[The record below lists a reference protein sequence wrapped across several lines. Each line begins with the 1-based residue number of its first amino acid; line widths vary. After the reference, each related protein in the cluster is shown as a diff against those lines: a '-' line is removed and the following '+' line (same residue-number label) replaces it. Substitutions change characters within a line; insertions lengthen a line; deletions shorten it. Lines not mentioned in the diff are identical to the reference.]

1 VTLATL
7 MGFGLSAPV
16 AAQQVEQAQASPDA
30 RTPKTGELVSE
41 WQLKP
46 RWRLQYD
53 VANIDGPDGL
63 SGLGSF
69 QDVRRARVGV
79 DLAMPHGFS
88 ARVETEFTANPIE
101 LTDLYLQWSGKNVKV
116 TLGQQKAQFP
126 LDQENSHINTSFLE
140 RAAFVS
146 AFGYT
151 RRTGISGHYVTG
163 DWAISGGVYTDP
175 LLRLNDVKTN
185 SSSVDVRT
193 YWSPQLASTKLH
205 FGAAYHLRHLND
217 FQLASTLY
225 QSRPALRIT
234 ETRYIGAPAL
244 AVAKEHRFG
253 FETAV
258 VQGRLHF
265 ASEAH
270 WLKAERHLL
279 DDPVFSVLMWRLVFS
294 SHKTAVR

>member
-1 VTLATL
+1 MHLRRFSVTLATL

-53 VANIDGPDGL
+53 MANIDGPDGL

-116 TLGQQKAQFP
+116 MLGQQKAHFR
-126 LDQENSHINTSFLE
+126 SMKKTATSTP
-140 RAAFVS
+140 AFWN
-146 AFGYT
+146 A
-151 RRTGISGHYVTG
+151 
-163 DWAISGGVYTDP
+163 
-175 LLRLNDVKTN
+175 LRL
-185 SSSVDVRT
+185 SVRLAIHGVR
-193 YWSPQLASTKLH
+193 
-205 FGAAYHLRHLND
+205 
-217 FQLASTLY
+217 
-225 QSRPALRIT
+225 
-234 ETRYIGAPAL
+234 
-244 AVAKEHRFG
+244 G
-253 FETAV
+253 FP
-258 VQGRLHF
+258 
-265 ASEAH
+265 
-270 WLKAERHLL
+270 
-279 DDPVFSVLMWRLVFS
+279 DIM
-294 SHKTAVR
+294 